1 MLLEIRNL
9 SKRYTSGIMR
19 NRTVD
24 AVNDVSL
31 HIEEGEIFGLIGES
45 GCGKST
51 LTKMMLGLLKP
62 TAGEIIYDG
71 KTDLTKLSQR
81 HWKPLRKEIQCVFQ
95 HPQMTFN
102 PQRNLYFSCAE
113 PLRLFHMA
121 DRSQEE
127 GQIRKMTEEVGIT
140 FDQMKKFPHEIS
152 GGQAQRIS
160 IARSLALNPRLLIC
174 DEPTSMLDVSVQAQ
188 VLQMLLAANR
198 EQKIAMLF
206 ISHDLEVVERMCS
219 RVAVMQNG
227 KIIETGITEK
237 VFAHPECDY
246 TRKLLEA
253 RIAL

>member
-9 SKRYTSGIMR
+9 SKFYTSGFMR
-19 NRTVD
+19 NRTVE
-24 AVNDVSL
+24 AVKDVSF

-62 TAGEIIYDG
+62 NSGEILYDG
-71 KTDLTKLSQR
+71 KTDLTTLSQR
-81 HWKPLRKEIQCVFQ
+81 AWKPLRKEIQCVFQ

-121 DRSQEE
+121 DRGQEE
-127 GQIRKMTEEVGIT
+127 EQIRKMTEAVGIT

-160 IARSLALNPRLLIC
+160 IARALALKPRLLLC

-198 EQKIAMLF
+198 EQKVAMLF

-227 KIIETGITEK
+227 RIIETGPTAS
-237 VFAHPECDY
+237 VFSNPRCDY
-246 TRKLLEA
+246 TRKLLDA
-253 RIAL
+253 RICL